1 MLSPTAAAPT
11 AEAPSASLSVSL
23 VPDAVLT
30 AAGLGAQLSEEHCR
44 LAGETADAVRDAGF
58 ARHFV
63 PRCYGGSEGTFGEF
77 LTATAT
83 VAAVCA
89 STAWCA
95 ALFAAHGRLA
105 SYLPERA
112 RQELWGAGPDVRI
125 AASVI
130 PPQGRATAGEGGW
143 RLDGR
148 WSYASGIDHAE
159 WVLLAG
165 FTESA
170 GGREHRIFAVP
181 RAEVTVLDTWR
192 PLGLRGTG
200 SNSVRVEDVFV
211 PEYRT
216 FTLDRLL
223 RPLPGGGRCHG
234 VPFPMVAALQF
245 AAPLLGAAEA
255 AQSLWTAA
263 TAGRRRADGRA
274 AALTP
279 AARHLAAESSAKIKA
294 ARLLLV
300 EVALRAD
307 TAEATPA
314 VVAECRRDAAMAA
327 ALCAEAVDRLFH
339 AAGAGALAEGNPLQ
353 QKWRDVT
360 AAAAHATLSFD
371 TAAAAYADA
380 VFADADGVDA
390 GGVDAG
396 GAASGV
402 PASGGADVGVP
413 ASGVPASERA

>member
-1 MLSPTAAAPT
+1 MLSPSAPASFAPVSTTA
-11 AEAPSASLSVSL
+11 APSASLA
-23 VPDAVLT
+23 PDAVLT
-30 AAGLGAQLSEEHCR
+30 VAGVGAQLAEEHCR
-44 LAGETADAVRDAGF
+44 LPGETADAVRDAGF

-63 PRCYGGSEGTFGEF
+63 PRRYGGSEGTFGEF
-77 LTATAT
+77 LTATAA

-105 SYLPERA
+105 SYLPEQA

-130 PPQGRATAGEGGW
+130 PPQGRATACEGGW
-143 RLDGR
+143 LLDGR

-159 WVLLAG
+159 WVLLAC
-165 FTESA
+165 FTEGA
-170 GGREHRIFAVP
+170 AGREHRIFAVP

-200 SNSVRVEDVFV
+200 SNSVRVVGVFV
-211 PEYRT
+211 PEHRT

-255 AQSLWTAA
+255 AQSLWIAA
-263 TAGRRRADGRA
+263 TAGRRRADGRP

-294 ARLLLV
+294 ARLLLT

-380 VFADADGVDA
+380 VFPDA
-390 GGVDAG
+390 GEPG
-396 GAASGV
+396 SGERDPGEREPGERDV
-402 PASGGADVGVP
+402 RDSHGPDSGRP
-413 ASGVPASERA
+413 YSEQA

>member
-1 MLSPTAAAPT
+1 MSSADVSPAAPV
-11 AEAPSASLSVSL
+11 PSASL
-23 VPDAVLT
+23 VPDVVLT

-44 LAGETADAVRDAGF
+44 LPGETADALRDAGF

-63 PRCYGGSEGTFGEF
+63 PRCYGGSEGTFAEF
-77 LTATAT
+77 LSATAT

-143 RLDGR
+143 RLDGS

-165 FTESA
+165 FTEGTA
-170 GGREHRIFAVP
+170 GKEHRIFAVP

-200 SNSVRVEDVFV
+200 SNSVRADGVFV

-263 TAGRRRADGRA
+263 TAGRRRVDGRA

-294 ARLLLV
+294 ARLLLA
-300 EVALRAD
+300 EVAHRAD

-380 VFADADGVDA
+380 VFPDPEEPGPVGPDSDKPDSRKPESDEPEKGADG
-390 GGVDAG
+390 
-396 GAASGV
+396 S
-402 PASGGADVGVP
+402 
-413 ASGVPASERA
+413 

>member
-1 MLSPTAAAPT
+1 MLSPSAPASFAPVSTTA
-11 AEAPSASLSVSL
+11 APSASLA
-23 VPDAVLT
+23 PDAVLT
-30 AAGLGAQLSEEHCR
+30 VAGAGAQLSEEHCR
-44 LAGETADAVRDAGF
+44 LPGETADAVRDAGF

-63 PRCYGGSEGTFGEF
+63 PRRYGGSEGTFGEF

-105 SYLPERA
+105 SYLPEQA

-130 PPQGRATAGEGGW
+130 PPQGRATACEGGW
-143 RLDGR
+143 LLDGR

-159 WVLLAG
+159 WVLLAC
-165 FTESA
+165 FTEGA
-170 GGREHRIFAVP
+170 AGREHRIFAVP

-200 SNSVRVEDVFV
+200 SNSVRVVGVFV
-211 PEYRT
+211 PEHRT

-263 TAGRRRADGRA
+263 TAGRRRADGRP

-294 ARLLLV
+294 ARLLLT

-380 VFADADGVDA
+380 VFPDA
-390 GGVDAG
+390 GEPG
-396 GAASGV
+396 SGERD
-402 PASGGADVGVP
+402 SGERDIRDSHGPD
-413 ASGVPASERA
+413 SGRPDSEQA